1 MARDL
6 EEEDF
11 IIGQLYVDELV
22 NETPVIAS
30 RVTPKPQRG
39 SDGRECN
46 NALGL
51 ECSGDDNALLYETI
65 NSWLGVPYKY
75 GCTDRNGIDCSAFV
89 GTVFREVYG
98 VTLHRT
104 SNDMLQDVTLIG
116 RSQLRE
122 GDLLFFTNSRG
133 KVSHVGIYLKNN
145 LFAHSSTSNGV
156 SVSGFHTLDGFGK
169 TTEEKCED
177 RAGVTSR
184 GAENGACCLCRAIGN
199 GCVSELDVTYRTDCE
214 AHICTCITVR
224 NGENVQIVDFL
235 FIIFKAVCRGDER
248 FMKCFSAK
256 I

>member
-1 MARDL
+1 MRNKKVHRCNARDVVRVSAFLLFPFSFFLLTSCESVKSFMARDL

-51 ECSGDDNALLYETI
+51 RCNDDDNQDLYETV

-75 GCTDRNGIDCSAFV
+75 GGTDRNGIDCSAFV

-156 SVSGFHTLDGFGK
+156 SVSKLDSKYWSQHFYKGGRVK
-169 TTEEKCED
+169 
-177 RAGVTSR
+177 
-184 GAENGACCLCRAIGN
+184 N
-199 GCVSELDVTYRTDCE
+199 
-214 AHICTCITVR
+214 
-224 NGENVQIVDFL
+224 
-235 FIIFKAVCRGDER
+235 
-248 FMKCFSAK
+248 
-256 I
+256 